1 MNPICPKCLEAMV
14 PLGIPPAVERKWI
27 CGPCGVT
34 ATLATPPAP
43 PAVRPYRLRLSL
55 VQRIVGAIE
64 AAPWPLSRS
73 DLVTLLNADGFA
85 SDSSIRHAVG
95 RMLKRGQLEI
105 AADNGRPAS
114 AEECYR
120 LPRAKPNGSNTSA

>member
-1 MNPICPKCLEAMV
+1 MTPKCPQCRRRMSPAGQLAGGGTFYGCTPCSIEALPV
-14 PLGIPPAVERKWI
+14 QPA
-27 CGPCGVT
+27 
-34 ATLATPPAP
+34 AA

-73 DLVTLLNADGFA
+73 DLVTILNADGFA

-105 AADNGRPAS
+105 AADGGRPAS

-120 LPRAKPNGSNTSA
+120 LPRVKPNGPDPSA